1 MNCPCCGG
9 KMETT
14 HIDNLTVFKCNR
26 CGLSNTE
33 LKKDLQ
39 WIVKLLPESSIMA
52 K

>member
-14 HIDNLTVFKCNR
+14 HSYNLKFFKCKI

-33 LKKDLQ
+33 LKKDIQ
-39 WIVKLLPESSIMA
+39 
-52 K
+52 